1 MLRVITCTMLRKD
14 PGWASGSIACS
25 LYYKKMNMQ
34 SNLKPSQDLCVAWC
48 RLLHAA
54 FHMPAQQER
63 RSPQV
68 VSAPRCNSGSVLS
81 RHHKAD
87 PLTRRSISPTAAAA
101 RGRRT
106 AQPSWEHSQGQRA
119 TALPGFLAVDSGGT
133 IRFMHVQ
140 VRLCRLVGTGLMT
153 YIQRL
158 SLHINNRQLMC
169 VGAMHEMH
177 EVQELCRLEEEMTMQ
192 PGDVYHFS
200 VFTYVGMEMIA
211 PWEGHEIGRR

>member
-1 MLRVITCTMLRKD
+1 MFTLLQKNEHAIKPEALPGSLRSMVQVITR
-14 PGWASGSIACS
+14 SIPHACPARA
-25 LYYKKMNMQ
+25 K
-34 SNLKPSQDLCVAWC
+34 KPSGG
-48 RLLHAA
+48 AA
-54 FHMPAQQER
+54 
-63 RSPQV
+63 V